1 MVHRSQ
7 GRLAPASPDLKS
19 EPAIVAGLAR
29 ATFGDGGPVPWADL
43 VDDYDRIRDAI
54 ARVVPGFEDFNR
66 RVRGPTGF
74 RLPSG
79 AQKRAFDTPSGKA
92 IFTVVPLPQQVLRDG
107 EFVMTTIRSH
117 DQFNTTVYGFED
129 RYRGISGNRRVVL
142 LHPDDLAAAGLAAG
156 DVVDL
161 TSRFAEE
168 SRIIRGFTVV
178 PYDVPRRCAATY
190 FPEANPLVPIASVAD
205 GSNTPTYK
213 SVRITIEKSAG

>member
-1 MVHRSQ
+1 
-7 GRLAPASPDLKS
+7 
-19 EPAIVAGLAR
+19 
-29 ATFGDGGPVPWADL
+29 VPWAEL
-43 VDDYDRIRDAI
+43 VGDYDRIRDAI

-66 RVRGPTGF
+66 RVRERDGF

-79 AQKRAFDTPSGKA
+79 AQTRAFETPSGKA
-92 IFTVVPLPQQVLRDG
+92 AFTVVPLPRQELRDG
-107 EFVMTTIRSH
+107 EFLMTTIRSH

-142 LHPDDLAAAGLAAG
+142 LHPEDLAAAGLAAG
-156 DVVDL
+156 DHVDL

-168 SRIIRGFTVV
+168 RRVVLGFTVV

-190 FPEANPLVPIASVAD
+190 FPEANPLVPIGSVAD

-213 SVRITIEKSAG
+213 SVRITITRV